1 MDLVNYALG
10 IQVKLIKIHFL
21 IKLMLGNKIIVIV
34 LFIVQKDF
42 NVKIKNQLIGGFI
55 NLSQKTREHF
65 HFSLLMS
72 SKKTDYKHLEI

>member
-1 MDLVNYALG
+1 
-10 IQVKLIKIHFL
+10 
-21 IKLMLGNKIIVIV
+21 MLGNKNIVIV

-42 NVKIKNQLIGGFI
+42 NVKIKKTTLVGGFI
-55 NLSQKTREHF
+55 NLSQESREHF